1 MKLAAASATG
11 LNPMTFSRIHTW
23 AKGLILFFTW
33 GMLGLGKLDSI
44 GNKMKSEVPWGG
56 DTSSFLHSQKVNVHW
71 HLATAAGIPSLNK
84 ACREIQRNKHL
95 PKMLPKEHSFV
106 VSNPR
111 IHKTHICM
119 DILIKQIQETPS
131 WASFE
136 LSCLSTDSVSLRDL
150 GQPS

>member
-1 MKLAAASATG
+1 
-11 LNPMTFSRIHTW
+11 
-23 AKGLILFFTW
+23 
-33 GMLGLGKLDSI
+33 
-44 GNKMKSEVPWGG
+44 
-56 DTSSFLHSQKVNVHW
+56 
-71 HLATAAGIPSLNK
+71 
-84 ACREIQRNKHL
+84 
-95 PKMLPKEHSFV
+95 V

-150 GQPS
+150 GQPC